1 MKLQI
6 KSQLKHIEKGLIL
19 DDCGPASA
27 AAAASW
33 VHKYEKDFTALDG
46 INAAADAGREDKDG
60 RPDGTNFPLLAKA
73 LRRLDCEAGYPMDW
87 NNILLAGKSGKA
99 VIVNVQ
105 APINYPT
112 HAIEANAF
120 AKKLKKSGMSWGHMV
135 CVAYHPEVGW
145 QLADPTMTGKG
156 KEKFGVVISES
167 EFRGIAASKGD
178 APFKRCLIVRK
189 A

>member
-1 MKLQI
+1 MKLLV

-19 DDCGPASA
+19 DDCGPSSA

-33 VHKYEKDFTALDG
+33 VHEYKRDFTALDG
-46 INAAADAGREDKDG
+46 INAAADAGRVDKDG
-60 RPDGTNFPLLAKA
+60 RPDGTSLPDLAKA
-73 LRRLDCEAGYPMDW
+73 VKRMGCEAGYPADW
-87 NNILLAGKSGKA
+87 SNVLMAGKNGKA
-99 VIVNVQ
+99 IIVNVQ
-105 APINYPT
+105 APIGYPA

-167 EFRGIAASKGD
+167 EFREIAASKGE

>member
-1 MKLQI
+1 MKLLV

-19 DDCGPASA
+19 DDCGPSSA

-33 VHKYEKDFTALDG
+33 VNKYEKDFSAADG
-46 INAAADAGREDKDG
+46 IAAAADAGREDKDG

-73 LRRLDCEAGYPMDW
+73 VCRMSADAGYPMDW
-87 NNILLAGKSGKA
+87 NNVLLAGKSGKA
-99 VIVNVQ
+99 IIVNVQ
-105 APINYPT
+105 APIGYPT

-167 EFRGIAASKGD
+167 EFRAIAASKGD

>member
-1 MKLQI
+1 MKLRV
-6 KSQLKHIEKGLIL
+6 KSQLPHIEKGQIL
-19 DDCGPASA
+19 DDCGPSSA

-33 VHKYEKDFTALDG
+33 AHRYEKDFTALDG
-46 INAAADAGREDKDG
+46 IKAAADAGRDDKDG
-60 RPDGTNFPLLAKA
+60 RADGTNFPDLAKA
-73 LRRLDCEAGYPMDW
+73 VKRMGCEAGYPADW
-87 NNILLAGKSGKA
+87 SNVLIAGQNGKA
-99 VIVNVQ
+99 IIVNVQ
-105 APINYPT
+105 APIGYPT
-112 HAIEANAF
+112 HALQVNAF
-120 AKKLKKSGMSWGHMV
+120 AKKLKISGMTWGHMV

-167 EFRGIAASKGD
+167 EFRVIAASKGD

>member
-1 MKLQI
+1 MKLQV
-6 KSQLKHIEKGLIL
+6 KSQLPHIEKGLIL
-19 DDCGPASA
+19 DDCGPSSA

-33 VHKYEKDFTALDG
+33 VHEYKKDFTALDG
-46 INAAADAGREDKDG
+46 IKAAAKAGRVDKDG
-60 RPDGTNFPLLAKA
+60 RADGTNFPDLVKA
-73 LRRLDCEAGYPMDW
+73 LKHLECEAGYPADW
-87 NNILLAGKSGKA
+87 SNVLMAGKNGRA
-99 VIVNVQ
+99 LIVNVQ
-105 APINYPT
+105 APIGYPA
-112 HAIEANAF
+112 HAIDANAF

-135 CVAYHPEVGW
+135 CVSFHPEVGW

-167 EFRGIAASKGD
+167 EFRAIAASKGD